1 MFIIRTQHYNGTLN
15 SHIQKLLKCYQ
26 FLIILKSTQQGKR
39 KTMKKIALALGLL
52 ASAVFANAADPL
64 NGTVWNTIDEKT
76 KKAKA
81 FVKFTEQP
89 NGTLNATIQSVV
101 TPGQENSCTN
111 CEGPYHK
118 KSLKGLTIVKG
129 LKNVGGTNYDGGSIL
144 DPQSGKT
151 YKLKGSLKDGGQKLE
166 LRGFI
171 GVSALGRNQTWVRV
185 N

>member
-1 MFIIRTQHYNGTLN
+1 M
-15 SHIQKLLKCYQ
+15 K
-26 FLIILKSTQQGKR
+26 
-39 KTMKKIALALGLL
+39 MKKLTLALGLL
-52 ASAVFANAADPL
+52 ATAVFANAADPL

-76 KKAKA
+76 NKAKA
-81 FVKFTEQP
+81 FVKFTEQSD
-89 NGTLNATIQSVV
+89 GTLHATIQSIV

-129 LKNVGGTNYDGGSIL
+129 LKNVGGNKYDSGSIL
-144 DPQSGKT
+144 DPQCGKT
-151 YKLKGSLKDGGQKLE
+151 YKLKGSLAAGGQKLE

-171 GVSALGRNQTWVRV
+171 GVAALGRNQTWVRV